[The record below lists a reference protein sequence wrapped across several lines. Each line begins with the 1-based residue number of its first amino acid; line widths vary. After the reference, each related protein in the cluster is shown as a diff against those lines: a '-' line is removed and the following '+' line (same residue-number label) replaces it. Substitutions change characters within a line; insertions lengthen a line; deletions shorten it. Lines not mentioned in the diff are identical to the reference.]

1 MQGWWPGLWGSHEP
15 PSRMQTGLQN
25 SVSPQ
30 SPLPGL
36 CKGAGGGEVGL
47 PLAQNAS
54 GEGLRASCLQ
64 FPGSSRV
71 VVPSPPHRASPSIY
85 NCTSD
90 NLFIIIYLFICLW
103 MYLCEGPG
111 VLEDPVLG
119 AVPDSR
125 VFCEN
130 RAGLSAPPT
139 RPPRLTAFLLLM
151 FKTNYLCNP
160 VVLMLIW

>member
-1 MQGWWPGLWGSHEP
+1 MVAWTVGFSRTTIKDANG
-15 PSRMQTGLQN
+15 PSEFSVASKPTSWALQR
-25 SVSPQ
+25 
-30 SPLPGL
+30 G
-36 CKGAGGGEVGL
+36 GGGEVGL